1 MPVTLTTE
9 EERDGW
15 LRTPWDEAKALQSIA
30 RRGAQDR
37 GARGGPRRRSHP
49 TTYSSTALL
58 TFVD

>member
-1 MPVTLTTE
+1 MAPHTLGRGEGAAT
-9 EERDGW
+9 
-15 LRTPWDEAKALQSIA
+15 AIA

-49 TTYSSTALL
+49 TTYGSTALL